1 MPSQDVWKFTP
12 VSYRTSALWGRCP
25 ALTSIFQ
32 LITPSRASGTADHVR
47 SLDDLFIIYGFDEK
61 RKRQK
66 FTRLAA
72 TSERVGRDSENKEMV
87 CKKTMNVVKMK
98 SNETWKQHNANGL
111 CLMIFPSKMKNLI
124 WRIDQPMQLAK
135 QHDSLSHCV
144 DIPNPWRPWY
154 LDFNDAKILDIDPKI
169 SGKKFFSGSLML
181 FGIFNRSHNNWIF
194 QRYVHSFCLEE
205 QNRRLPI
212 QISLMSLWPAST
224 W

>member
-1 MPSQDVWKFTP
+1 MFFIHF
-12 VSYRTSALWGRCP
+12 LWLQLPISTIRS
-25 ALTSIFQ
+25 SILFPTHTKKAKRKYEARK
-32 LITPSRASGTADHVR
+32 LW
-47 SLDDLFIIYGFDEK
+47 FIIYGVDEK

-87 CKKTMNVVKMK
+87 CKKTMNVEKMK

-144 DIPNPWRPWY
+144 NIPNPWRPWY

-181 FGIFNRSHNNWIF
+181 FGIFNRSHNNSIF
-194 QRYVHSFCLEE
+194 QRYVHSF
-205 QNRRLPI
+205 
-212 QISLMSLWPAST
+212 
-224 W
+224 